1 MSLRQASHRQVTI
14 GLAGVNP
21 KVKHGESK
29 ATGRKQYVE
38 VIEPRKV
45 KMGLDD
51 VVTFNGNQNRKL
63 RYASD
68 FLHPGVVEH
77 GMLTKVE

>member
-1 MSLRQASHRQVTI
+1 MNI

-21 KVKHGESK
+21 KVKYDVSK

-38 VIEPRKV
+38 VIEPRKL

-51 VVTFNGNQNRKL
+51 VVVLTEIKTGNGIMQVI
-63 RYASD
+63 
-68 FLHPGVVEH
+68 FCTPGSES
-77 GMLTKVE
+77 MAC